1 MDKLEI
7 SIAFQTD
14 KEILEY
20 GKVAKKVENFGFDR
34 ITVYN
39 DMLYQPAWLPLTI
52 IAQATSSIKLGPA
65 AINPFTS
72 HPINIAGNI
81 ALLNE
86 LSKGRA
92 YLGLA
97 RGAWLDFV
105 GVRHPKPISA
115 LREALIC
122 INHLLEQN
130 KATLNANYF
139 PLQGGDT
146 LRWKIQQL
154 KIPILLGTWGL
165 QTLEECY
172 QYVAE
177 VKIGGTTNR
186 QFISYFKKKMMEI
199 KIKRQFKND
208 PSIVAG
214 AVCVVDDEGEVAKE
228 LAKKEVAL
236 YLPVV
241 AELDKTVEIDQNTLE
256 SIILATK
263 EFDFDTASEYIS
275 DNLLRKF
282 AFAGTPEDIIKQS
295 QELFEGGASRIEYGT
310 PHGLEM
316 YNGIELLGKEVLPV
330 VKEYIDQ

>member
-1 MDKLEI
+1 MDKLEV

-20 GKVAKKVENFGFDR
+20 GKVAKKVEGYGFDR

-65 AINPFTS
+65 AMNPFTS

-105 GVRHPKPISA
+105 GVKHPRPIVA

-130 KATLNANYF
+130 KSMLKANYF
-139 PLQGGDT
+139 PLQGGET
-146 LRWKIQQL
+146 LRWKIQYPKL
-154 KIPILLGTWGL
+154 PILLGTWGL
-165 QTLEECY
+165 QTLEKCY
-172 QYVAE
+172 EYVTE
-177 VKIGGTTNR
+177 VKIGGTANSE
-186 QFISYFKKKMMEI
+186 FISYFKKKLDEI
-199 KIKRQFKND
+199 KIDRNFQNK
-208 PSIVAG
+208 PTIAAG
-214 AVCVVDDEGEVAKE
+214 AVCVVDIEGEIAKE

-241 AELDKTVEIDQNTLE
+241 AELDETVKIDDFKLE
-256 SIILATK
+256 SIKLAIK
-263 EFDFDTASEYIS
+263 EFDYDTASEYIS
-275 DNLLRKF
+275 DDLLRKF

-295 QELFEGGASRIEYGT
+295 LELFEKGASRIEYGT